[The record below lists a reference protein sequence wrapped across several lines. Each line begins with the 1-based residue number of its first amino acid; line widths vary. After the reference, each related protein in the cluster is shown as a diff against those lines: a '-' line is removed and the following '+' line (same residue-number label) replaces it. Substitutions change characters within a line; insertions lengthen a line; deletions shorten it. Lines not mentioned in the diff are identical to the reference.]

1 MDFTIDRNAL
11 LKPLGHIYSVVERR
25 NTIPILSNVLIETN
39 SSKAS
44 FTATDMDMDIVEET
58 SCIVLNQGKVTLA
71 AHTLYDIVRKL
82 PDGSE
87 VRIELKELNAEVS
100 AGKSKFIL
108 PTLPVDD
115 YPIMTNIEKGHE
127 FKLQSIDLANLIDNT
142 KFAISLEETRYYL
155 NGIFLH
161 VPNSNSNKLRA
172 VATDGHR
179 LAQAEIPLPEGAL
192 NMPGIIL
199 PRKAVGEIRKL
210 TDSTDGKINVI
221 ISNTKAQFV
230 FPNSILTT
238 KLIDGSFPDYQR
250 VIPKENLNKLVVSNQ
265 EFSKAI
271 DRVSTVSMEKS
282 RAVKLSLRNNLLSLN
297 VNSHDLGNASEDLE
311 INYSHDILEIGFNSK
326 YLLDIASQIQGKE
339 IEILLSD
346 SASPA
351 LIIDPDQDGV
361 IFVLMPMRVWFSVR
375 FKSVI

>member
-1 MDFTIDRNAL
+1 MNFTIDRNAL

-25 NTIPILSNVLIETN
+25 NTIPILSNVLIETH
-39 SSKAS
+39 SSKVS
-44 FTATDMDMDIVEET
+44 FTATDMDMDIVEEVG
-58 SCIVLNQGKVTLA
+58 CIVSRQGKVTLA
-71 AHTLYDIVRKL
+71 AHTLHDIVKKL

-87 VRIELKELNAEVS
+87 IKINLNELNVEVS

-127 FKLQSIDLANLIDNT
+127 FRLQSIDLANLIDNT

-161 VPNSNSNKLRA
+161 VPNSNLDKLRA

-179 LAQAEIPLPEGAL
+179 LAQAEIPLPEGASE
-192 NMPGIIL
+192 MPGIIL

-210 TDSTDGKINVI
+210 TEGTDGKIKIV
-221 ISNTKAQFV
+221 ISNSKAQFI
-230 FPNSILTT
+230 FPNTTLTT

-250 VIPKENLNKLVVSNQ
+250 VIPKENLNKLVVSNL

-271 DRVSTVSMEKS
+271 DRVSTVSIEKS
-282 RAVKLSLRNNLLSLN
+282 RAVKLSLSNKLLSLN

-311 INYSHDILEIGFNSK
+311 IDYNYDNLEIGFNSK
-326 YLLDIASQIQGKE
+326 YLLDIASQIKGKE

-346 SASPA
+346 SSSPA
-351 LIIDPDQDGV
+351 LITDPDQDGV
-361 IFVLMPMRVWFSVR
+361 IFVLMPMRV
-375 FKSVI
+375 

>member
-1 MDFTIDRNAL
+1 MNFTIDRNAL
-11 LKPLGHIYSVVERR
+11 LKPLSHVYSVVERR

-39 SSKAS
+39 SSKVS

-58 SCIVLNQGKVTLA
+58 SCIVSSQGKVTLS
-71 AHTLYDIVRKL
+71 AHTLHDIVRKL

-87 VRIELKELNAEVS
+87 IKIELVDLNVVVS
-100 AGKSKFIL
+100 AGKSRFIL

-115 YPIMTNIEKGHE
+115 YPIMSDIEKGHE
-127 FKLQSIDLANLIDNT
+127 FIVQSIDLANLIDNT
-142 KFAISLEETRYYL
+142 KFAISSEETRYYL

-161 VPNSNSNKLRA
+161 VPQSNKEKLRA

-179 LAQAEIPLPEGAL
+179 LAQAEILLPEGAID
-192 NMPGIIL
+192 MPGIIL
-199 PRKAVGEIRKL
+199 PKKAVGEIRKL
-210 TDSTDGKINVI
+210 TDSTEDKIKVI

-250 VIPKENLNKLVVSNQ
+250 VIPRENLNKLIVSNS

-271 DRVSTVSMEKS
+271 DRVSTVAMEKS
-282 RAVKLSLRNNLLSLN
+282 RAVKLSLSNNLISLN
-297 VNSHDLGNASEDLE
+297 VNSHDVGNATEDLE
-311 INYSHDILEIGFNSK
+311 IEYNHDSLEIGFNSK
-326 YLLDIASQIQGKE
+326 YLLDIASQIQSKE

-351 LIIDPDQDGV
+351 LITDPDQDGV
-361 IFVLMPMRVWFSVR
+361 IFVLMPMRV
-375 FKSVI
+375 

>member
-1 MDFTIDRNAL
+1 MNFTIDRNAL
-11 LKPLGHIYSVVERR
+11 LKPLGHVYSVVERR
-25 NTIPILSNVLIETN
+25 NTIPILSNVLIEAN
-39 SSKAS
+39 SSKVS

-58 SCIVLNQGKVTLA
+58 SCIVSSQGKATLA
-71 AHTLYDIVRKL
+71 AHTLHDIVRKC

-87 VRIELKELNAEVS
+87 IKIELKDLNVEVS

-115 YPIMTNIEKGHE
+115 YPIMTNIDKAYE
-127 FKLQSIDLANLIDNT
+127 FRIDSIDLANLIDNT
-142 KFAISLEETRYYL
+142 KFAISSEETRYYL

-161 VPNSNSNKLRA
+161 VPESNKEKLRA

-179 LAQAEIPLPEGAL
+179 LAQAEIPLPEGAED
-192 NMPGIIL
+192 MSGIIL

-210 TDSTDGKINVI
+210 TDETDGEIKII
-221 ISNTKAQFV
+221 ISNSKAQFI

-250 VIPKENLNKLVVSNQ
+250 VIPKENLNKLIVSNSD
-265 EFSKAI
+265 FSKAI

-282 RAVKLSLRNNLLSLN
+282 RAVKLSLSNNLISLN
-297 VNSHDLGNASEDLE
+297 VNSHDVGNASEDLE
-311 INYSHDILEIGFNSK
+311 IDYNHDSLEIGFNSK

-351 LIIDPDQDGV
+351 LITDPDQDGV
-361 IFVLMPMRVWFSVR
+361 IFVLMPMRV
-375 FKSVI
+375 

>member
-1 MDFTIDRNAL
+1 MKFSIDRSAL
-11 LKPLGHIYSVVERR
+11 LTALQHVHSVVERR
-25 NTIPILSNVLIETN
+25 NTIPILSNVLIEA
-39 SSKAS
+39 KEDGVYLA
-44 FTATDMDMDIVEET
+44 ATDMEIAELQKV
-58 SCIVLNQGKVTLA
+58 SCEIEQSGVITTPAHVL
-71 AHTLYDIVRKL
+71 HDIVRKL

-87 VRIELKELNAEVS
+87 VKIELRELNVEVS

-127 FKLQSIDLANLIDNT
+127 FDLQSIDLANLIDNT

-161 VPNSNSNKLRA
+161 VPNSDNQKLRA

-179 LAQAEIPLPEGAL
+179 LAQAEIPLPEGASD
-192 NMPGIIL
+192 MPGIIL

-210 TDSTDGKINVI
+210 TDGTDGKIKVI

-250 VIPKENLNKLVVSNQ
+250 VIPKENLNKLVVLNH

-282 RAVKLSLRNNLLSLN
+282 RAVKLSLGNNLLSLN

-311 INYSHDILEIGFNSK
+311 IDYNYDILEIGFNSK

-351 LIIDPDQDGV
+351 LITDPDQDGV
-361 IFVLMPMRVWFSVR
+361 IFVLMPMRV
-375 FKSVI
+375 

>member
-1 MDFTIDRNAL
+1 MHFTIDRNSL

-39 SSKAS
+39 SSKIS
-44 FTATDMDMDIVEET
+44 LTATDMDMDIVEVT
-58 SCIVLNQGKVTLA
+58 GCIVSKQGKATLS
-71 AHTLYDIVRKL
+71 AHTLYDIVRKV
-82 PDGSE
+82 PDGGE
-87 VRIELKELNAEVS
+87 IKIELLDLNVEVS

-115 YPIMTNIEKGHE
+115 YPVMTEIEKGNE
-127 FKLQSIDLANLIDNT
+127 FSLQSVDLLNLIDNT
-142 KFAISLEETRYYL
+142 KFAISSEETRYYL

-161 VPNSNSNKLRA
+161 VPEDNKNKLRA

-179 LAQAEIPLPEGAL
+179 LAQAEIPIPEGAESI
-192 NMPGIIL
+192 PGIII

-210 TDSTDGKINVI
+210 AEGTEEKVKIIV
-221 ISNTKAQFV
+221 SNTKVKFI

-250 VIPKENLNKLVVSNQ
+250 VIPKENLNKLVVANAD
-265 EFSKAI
+265 FSKAV

-282 RAVKLSLRNNLLSLN
+282 RAIKLSLNKNLLSLN
-297 VNSHDLGNASEDLE
+297 VNSHDLGNAFEELE
-311 INYSHDILEIGFNSK
+311 IDYNSQNLDIGFNSK
-326 YLLDIASQIQGKE
+326 YLLDISSQIQGKD

-351 LIIDPDQDGV
+351 LITDPDQDGV
-361 IFVLMPMRVWFSVR
+361 IFVLMPMRV
-375 FKSVI
+375 

>member
-39 SSKAS
+39 SSKVS

-58 SCIVLNQGKVTLA
+58 SCIVLKQGKVTLA

-87 VRIELKELNAEVS
+87 VRIELKELNVEVS

-127 FKLQSIDLANLIDNT
+127 FKLESIDLANLIDNT

-161 VPNSNSNKLRA
+161 VPNSNSKTLRA

>member
-1 MDFTIDRNAL
+1 MNFTIDRNSF

-39 SSKAS
+39 SSKIS
-44 FTATDMDMDIVEET
+44 LTATDMDMDIVEAIG
-58 SCIVLNQGKVTLA
+58 CIIHQQGKATLS
-71 AHTLYDIVRKL
+71 AHTLYDIVRKI
-82 PDGSE
+82 PDGGE
-87 VRIELKELNAEVS
+87 IKIELLDLNVEVS

-115 YPIMTNIEKGHE
+115 YPVMTEIEKGSE
-127 FKLQSIDLANLIDNT
+127 FFLESADLISLIDNT
-142 KFAISLEETRYYL
+142 KFAISSEETRYYL

-161 VPNSNSNKLRA
+161 VPEESKQKLRA

-179 LAQAEIPLPEGAL
+179 LAQAEVPLPEGAESI
-192 NMPGIIL
+192 PGIII

-210 TDSTDGKINVI
+210 ADGIEGKVKIIV
-221 ISNTKAQFV
+221 SNTKAKFI

-250 VIPKENLNKLVVSNQ
+250 VIPKGNLNKLVVSNL
-265 EFSKAI
+265 EFSKAV

-282 RAVKLSLRNNLLSLN
+282 RAIKLSLNKNLLSLN
-297 VNSHDLGNASEDLE
+297 VNTHDLGNAFEELE
-311 INYSHDILEIGFNSK
+311 IQYDDQNLEIGFNSK
-326 YLLDIASQIQGKE
+326 YLLDISSQIQGKD

-351 LIIDPDQDGV
+351 LITDPDQDGV
-361 IFVLMPMRVWFSVR
+361 IFVLMPMRV
-375 FKSVI
+375 